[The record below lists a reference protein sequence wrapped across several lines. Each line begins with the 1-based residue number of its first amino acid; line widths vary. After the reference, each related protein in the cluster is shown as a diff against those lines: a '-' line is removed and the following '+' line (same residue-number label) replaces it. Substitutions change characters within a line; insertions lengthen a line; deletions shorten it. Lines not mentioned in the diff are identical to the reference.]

1 MSCEPAIVR
10 TSPAQRRDPAWVA
23 PLCKRVEPKRLTGVS
38 ETKEG
43 HVKAIVQNDYGS
55 EDALTLADIDTPT
68 AGDDQV
74 LVRVHATSLHAG
86 DWFVLSGV
94 PYPARFAAGWPKP
107 KNFIP
112 GLSAAGVVEAV
123 GATVSGL
130 KPGDEVYG
138 ECQGA
143 CAEYALGSE
152 KTLVP
157 KPASLTFEQA
167 AAIPT
172 SALAALH
179 ELRDAAKLQPG
190 QRVLI
195 NGASGGVG
203 IYAVQIAKAMGAHV
217 TGVCSSRSV
226 EMVRALGADDVI
238 DYTAEDFASGAQT
251 YDLILDNVGNR
262 PFSELR
268 RALTPD
274 GVFQPNSGR
283 EGLGGMIGGLIRSYF
298 VRQQGRAYLSVP
310 NREDLLKLSELVESG
325 KLRTV
330 IDRTYPLA
338 ETPEAIAYVGTGH
351 AHGKVVIRSSP
362 RARERSAALPPRDR
376 LEGTAVL
383 GERGVPC
390 VRAPS
395 PQAFASRRRQQR
407 QTASPA
413 ATSVNGYP

>member
-1 MSCEPAIVR
+1 LAGE
-10 TSPAQRRDPAWVA
+10 
-23 PLCKRVEPKRLTGVS
+23 L
-38 ETKEG
+38 KEG
-43 HVKAIVQNDYGS
+43 PVKAIVQNAYGS
-55 EDALTLADIDTPT
+55 VDALTLADIDMPT

-86 DWFVLSGV
+86 DWFVLLGV

-107 KNFIP
+107 KNFVP
-112 GLSAAGVVEAV
+112 GLSTAGVVEAV
-123 GATVSGL
+123 GAKVSGL

-152 KTLVP
+152 NTLVA
-157 KPASLTFEQA
+157 KPAGLTFEQA
-167 AAIPT
+167 AAFPT

-179 ELRDAAKLQPG
+179 ELREAAKVQPG

-217 TGVCSSRSV
+217 TGVCSSRNV
-226 EMVRALGADDVI
+226 EMVRGLGAEDVI
-238 DYTAEDFASGAQT
+238 DYTVADFASGGQT
-251 YDLILDNVGNR
+251 YDLILDNVGDR

-274 GVFQPNSGR
+274 GVLQPNSGR
-283 EGLGGMIGGLIRSYF
+283 VSVGSMLGGMIRSFF
-298 VRQQGRAYLSVP
+298 VHQQGRMYLSLP
-310 NREDLLKLSELVESG
+310 NREDLLALSELVDSG

-338 ETPEAIAYVGTGH
+338 ETPEALAYVGTGH
-351 AHGKVVIRSSP
+351 ASGKVVIRVLAEGEGTP
-362 RARERSAALPPRDR
+362 RA
-376 LEGTAVL
+376 TA
-383 GERGVPC
+383 
-390 VRAPS
+390 
-395 PQAFASRRRQQR
+395 
-407 QTASPA
+407 
-413 ATSVNGYP
+413 